1 MHPRRHLLMQV
12 DPLRVWRVDGAWVR
26 DRLDIE
32 FTNGAHPLVAPYVP
46 AGEIWIDREGAGAGR
61 EWRFWA
67 LYQLA
72 HWRRMSRGAS
82 YLEALASA
90 ERVER
95 RARRDELVRGP
106 LRELAVRRRLGTAR
120 GRAVYLVRG
129 RVVRDLAFVHFTM
142 GGHHERYRFIP
153 PGEIWID
160 DAVAPAERAP
170 TLHHELVELELM
182 EEQGMKYAEAHARAS
197 AAERAFRQRRGRSS
211 SGVLG
216 SRYLAS
222 LAVR

>member
-1 MHPRRHLLMQV
+1 MQV
-12 DPLRVWRVDGAWVR
+12 PPLRVWRVDGTYIRNHV
-26 DRLDIE
+26 DIE
-32 FTNGAHPLVAPYVP
+32 FTNGAHALVAPYVP
-46 AGEIWIDREGAGAGR
+46 PGEIWIDREAPGAGR
-61 EWRFWA
+61 EWRFWT

-72 HWRRMSRGAS
+72 HLRQMLRGAT

-95 RARRDELVRGP
+95 RARRAELQRGP
-106 LRELAVRRRLGTAR
+106 LRELALRRRLGTAG
-120 GRAVYLVRG
+120 GRAVYLVHG

-160 DAVAPAERAP
+160 DACAPAERAA

-182 EEQGMKYAEAHARAS
+182 EGEGMPYAAAHERAS
-197 AAERAFRQRRGRSS
+197 AAEREFRQRRGRSS
-211 SGVLG
+211 SGVFG
-216 SRYLAS
+216 SRYFAIF
-222 LAVR
+222 ADK